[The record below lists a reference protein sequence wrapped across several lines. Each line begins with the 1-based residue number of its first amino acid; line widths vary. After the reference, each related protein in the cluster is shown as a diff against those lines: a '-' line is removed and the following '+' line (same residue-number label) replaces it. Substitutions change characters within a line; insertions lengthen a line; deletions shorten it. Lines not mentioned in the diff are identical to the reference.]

1 VLFWSSSQGY
11 ALLIFK
17 TGEVIKLRNKAVD
30 ILQHYFAVA
39 MGKRSAAELSADSRS
54 EIEDAV
60 DCIIDATREPAPV
73 GPDYSRAANPTA
85 RAPLPCC
92 VFF

>member
-1 VLFWSSSQGY
+1 MTSD
-11 ALLIFK
+11 A
-17 TGEVIKLRNKAVD
+17 
-30 ILQHYFAVA
+30 
-39 MGKRSAAELSADSRS
+39 RS
-54 EIEDAV
+54 EIEEIV
-60 DCIIDATREPAPV
+60 DCIIDAAREPAPV